1 VYVAISFEV
10 LGFAGAAPLQGA
22 CSSYLVSDG
31 LTNVLLDCGP
41 GTIERLWR
49 RGHIAGLDAIVVSH
63 MHADHVLDLVL
74 LAGELVQSMREV
86 RRPKLFVPQ
95 GHGQS
100 VLGRLDSAFA
110 REPDSST
117 RFDGAFEVHGYEAQD
132 RLSVGA
138 LSFTFAPTEHAQ
150 PCFATRISDG
160 RRVIV
165 YGADGGPS
173 DALADLARGA
183 DLLVLEATYLDDE
196 QAASAHGH
204 MTAGQA
210 GELAARA
217 RASRLLLTHTIA
229 GTPVADLHRLAAQS
243 FAGPIDLAR
252 EGYRYEAS

>member
-1 VYVAISFEV
+1 MAISFEV

-31 LTNVLLDCGP
+31 TTSVLLDCGP
-41 GTIERLWR
+41 GTLERLWR

-74 LAGELVQSMREV
+74 LAGELVQSMFEG

-100 VLGRLDSAFA
+100 VLARLDSALA
-110 REPDSST
+110 GEPKGKT
-117 RFDGAFEVHGYEAQD
+117 RFDGVFEVHGYQADE

-150 PCFATRISDG
+150 PCFATRITDG

-173 DALADLARGA
+173 DALVDLARDA

-196 QAASAHGH
+196 QAASAQGH

-217 RASRLLLTHTIA
+217 HASRLLLTHTIA
-229 GTPVADLHRLAAQS
+229 GTPEADLLGLAAQS
-243 FAGPIDLAR
+243 YAGPVALAR
-252 EGYRYEAS
+252 EGYRYEIS